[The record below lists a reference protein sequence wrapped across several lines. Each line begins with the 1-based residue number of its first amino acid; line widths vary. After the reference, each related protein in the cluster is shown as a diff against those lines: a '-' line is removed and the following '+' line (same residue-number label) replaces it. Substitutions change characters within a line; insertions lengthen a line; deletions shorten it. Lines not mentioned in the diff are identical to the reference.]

1 MNIIQ
6 HHEPIDI
13 EALFKQTENA
23 TIGIDDHDLE
33 LFAAEDDEIHS
44 FLGSAECKDRIG
56 NAIRVAIGSDEAMKI
71 FGRSSVF
78 LLIVKYNS
86 DCERP
91 LMVEELS
98 AINKFVKVLPNGND
112 IQWSLMHDSTLDN
125 KVEIILLCNIK
136 R

>member
-44 FLGSAECKDRIG
+44 FWEVQNVKIGLGMLLEWPL
-56 NAIRVAIGSDEAMKI
+56 VLMK
-71 FGRSSVF
+71 
-78 LLIVKYNS
+78 
-86 DCERP
+86 P
-91 LMVEELS
+91 
-98 AINKFVKVLPNGND
+98 
-112 IQWSLMHDSTLDN
+112 
-125 KVEIILLCNIK
+125 
-136 R
+136 